1 VTRAGFQ
8 RLCPISPGGPGGTAI
23 LLGVIV
29 TFDLFSA
36 LIDSRTGGS
45 AVFADLAARR
55 GWDRTGDELYARWD
69 RHNKGLQRTARPP
82 VTFSELS
89 RQALLLTY
97 DDFGLGQATVDVD
110 LATIEESVAEWPLWP
125 DVADGVHAVAAE
137 HRTGILSNVDD
148 ALARTTRAAR
158 LVEPDLLLT
167 SQRLGAYKP
176 SAEIYRRAAATVAPG
191 RLVHVA
197 ASARDVRGA
206 LEAGIATVRLAR
218 HGHLVDAEGPQPSL
232 EVEVATDLPGVLR
245 TL

>member
-1 VTRAGFQ
+1 M
-8 RLCPISPGGPGGTAI
+8 
-23 LLGVIV
+23 IV

-36 LIDSRTGGS
+36 LTDSRTGGS
-45 AVFADLAARR
+45 AVFADLATRR
-55 GWDRTGDELYARWD
+55 GWDLSGDELYDQWD

-89 RQALLLTY
+89 RQALVRTY
-97 DDFGLGQATVDVD
+97 DGFGLDQGTVDVD
-110 LATIEESVAEWPLWP
+110 LAAIEESVAEWPLWP
-125 DVADGVHAVAAE
+125 DVADGVRAVAAE

-158 LVEPDLLLT
+158 LVEPELLLT

-176 SAEIYRRAAATVAPG
+176 SEEIYRRAAATVTPD

-206 LEAGIATVRLAR
+206 LEAGVTTVRLAR
-218 HGHLVDAEGPQPSL
+218 HGHVVDVEGPQPSL
-232 EVEVATDLPGVLR
+232 EVEEATDLPRVLR

>member
-1 VTRAGFQ
+1 M
-8 RLCPISPGGPGGTAI
+8 
-23 LLGVIV
+23 IV

-36 LIDSRTGGS
+36 LTDSRTGGS

-55 GWDRTGDELYARWD
+55 GWDRTGDELYDRWD

-89 RQALLLTY
+89 RQALAQTY
-97 DDFGLGQATVDVD
+97 DDFGLGQETVDVD
-110 LATIEESVAEWPLWP
+110 LTTVEESVAEWPLWP
-125 DVADGVHAVAAE
+125 DVADAVRAVADA
-137 HRTGILSNVDD
+137 HRVGILSNVDD
-148 ALARTTRAAR
+148 PLARTTRAAR
-158 LVEPDLLLT
+158 LVESELLLT

-176 SAEIYRRAAATVAPG
+176 SEEIYRRAAATVAPD

-206 LEAGIATVRLAR
+206 LEAGITTVRLVR
-218 HGHLVDAEGPQPSL
+218 RGHVVDAEGPQPSL
-232 EVEVATDLPGVLR
+232 EVEEAADLPGVLQ